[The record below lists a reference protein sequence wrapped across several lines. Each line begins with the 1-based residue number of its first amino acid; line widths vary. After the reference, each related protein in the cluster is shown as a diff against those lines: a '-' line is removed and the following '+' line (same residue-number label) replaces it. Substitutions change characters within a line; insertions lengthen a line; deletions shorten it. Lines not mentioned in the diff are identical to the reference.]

1 MLLLLAY
8 CLMLFDA
15 VMTLVVHEEVGEL
28 NPLWIQALEYDSN
41 SFIYGKIAISV
52 ALALG
57 ILSLWR
63 LRPEAGRLATMLAIL
78 VYGSVAYVH
87 IEVYR
92 AITNRPPLL
101 PQVVDAVDRL
111 ISDNAGTWSGGPRTL

>member
-52 ALALG
+52 SLALG
-57 ILSLWR
+57 ILTLWR

-111 ISDNAGTWSGGPRTL
+111 ISDNAGTWSGG

>member
-41 SFIYGKIAISV
+41 GFIYGKIAISV

-63 LRPEAGRLATMLAIL
+63 LRPEAGRLATILAIL

-111 ISDNAGTWSGGPRTL
+111 ISDNAGTWSGGSGTL